1 MVFRGAMEEGLVT
14 LTGTITN
21 FLWRL
26 SCCQAQ
32 MDLSLFQVKSKQLR
46 MGKALISISVG
57 TCLSTAQTC
66 NMQQSSYKVQMDTDE
81 ARWTTFLR
89 NVLCLMKAYFAQN
102 VRVTVHCVAMPAEA
116 GQQPLNLFVTVWPQ
130 SSLSS
135 LSTNWWLRGYWIV
148 VDRPRRRN
156 DDTLTPWS
164 SEQMI
169 CYLGLWPDHYQW
181 MMDVNC
187 WVSKKKGIRKV
198 SMLSRKRYLP
208 IWPIF
213 LCQKG

>member
-1 MVFRGAMEEGLVT
+1 MAPQLLSSANGFKFVSSKEQTTENGKSSLPS
-14 LTGTITN
+14 
-21 FLWRL
+21 RL
-26 SCCQAQ
+26 NLCWHQ
-32 MDLSLFQVKSKQLR
+32 KS
-46 MGKALISISVG
+46 VH
-57 TCLSTAQTC
+57 STD
-66 NMQQSSYKVQMDTDE
+66 MQQSYYKVQIDTHKGC
-81 ARWTTFLR
+81 WTTILR

-116 GQQPLNLFVTVWPQ
+116 GHQPLNLFVTVWPQ

-169 CYLGLWPDHYQW
+169 CYLWLWPDHYQW

-198 SMLSRKRYLP
+198 SMLSKKRYLY
-208 IWPIF
+208 
-213 LCQKG
+213 CQYDQYLFV